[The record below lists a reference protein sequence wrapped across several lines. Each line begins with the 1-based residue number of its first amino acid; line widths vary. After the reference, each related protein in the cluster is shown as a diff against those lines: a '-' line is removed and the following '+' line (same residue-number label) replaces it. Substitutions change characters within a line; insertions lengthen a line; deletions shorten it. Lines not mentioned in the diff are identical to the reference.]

1 MMSHVLLQQVQIDHQ
16 LGSMSGQANS
26 FLSLLR
32 IRDPYTGLHSD
43 RVQKLASQV
52 CSVFGLDR
60 VETEKIEIGAY
71 LHDIGKMAIPD
82 DILRKPGSLDADEW
96 EIMKSHSALGAAAL
110 REMPEFRE
118 IAPIVLHH
126 HEWYNGEGYPSRLGG
141 EGIPLGSRIIS
152 VLDAYDALTTDRPY
166 RRARSIEVAG
176 AELLMGKGTQFDPDV
191 VDAVLEA
198 VGYKVSIIQ

>member
-1 MMSHVLLQQVQIDHQ
+1 MSHVLLQQVQIDHQ
-16 LGSMSGQANS
+16 IGSMSGQANS

-43 RVQKLASQV
+43 QVQKLASQV
-52 CSVFGLDR
+52 GSVFGLDR

-82 DILRKPGSLDADEW
+82 EILRKPGSLDADEW

-110 REMPEFRE
+110 REMPNFRE

-126 HEWYNGEGYPSRLGG
+126 HERYDGSGYPSQLAG
-141 EGIPLGSRIIS
+141 EQIPLGSRIIS
-152 VLDAYDALTTDRPY
+152 VLDALDALTTDRPY
-166 RRARSIEVAG
+166 RKAQSIEVAG
-176 AELLMGKGTQFDPDV
+176 VELLLGKGAQFDPDV
-191 VDAVLEA
+191 VDAVLE
-198 VGYKVSIIQ
+198 VIGYRAPVIQ

>member
-1 MMSHVLLQQVQIDHQ
+1 MGNH
-16 LGSMSGQANS
+16 
-26 FLSLLR
+26 
-32 IRDPYTGLHSD
+32 
-43 RVQKLASQV
+43 
-52 CSVFGLDR
+52 
-60 VETEKIEIGAY
+60 E
-71 LHDIGKMAIPD
+71 
-82 DILRKPGSLDADEW
+82 
-96 EIMKSHSALGAAAL
+96 SHSALGAAAL

-126 HEWYNGEGYPSRLGG
+126 HEWYNGEGYPSQLGG

-176 AELLMGKGTQFDPDV
+176 AELLMGKGSQFDPDV